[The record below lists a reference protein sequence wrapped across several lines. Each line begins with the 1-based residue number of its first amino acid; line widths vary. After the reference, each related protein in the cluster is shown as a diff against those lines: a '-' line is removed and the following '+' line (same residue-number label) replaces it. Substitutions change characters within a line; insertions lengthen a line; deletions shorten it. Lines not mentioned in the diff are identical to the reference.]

1 MESNQELITYTNG
14 QLVLDVTVTPD
25 KDTVW
30 LTQEQMS
37 ILFDTARS
45 SIAYHIGNIF
55 KEGELDRGTS
65 VEIFDRSEG
74 KASRPPAYYNLD
86 VIISVGYRVKSQRGV
101 AFRKWA
107 NQILKT
113 YLMKGYAA
121 NETRLKQ
128 LGMAI
133 NLMQR
138 VRDNLDA
145 AQVLTVIQRY
155 SVALS
160 LLDDYDHQRLKRPQ
174 GFGSAYVLS
183 YEECKAVIDSMRLGN
198 ESELFGKEKD
208 DSFRGSIGN
217 IYQSF
222 AGQDIYPTLQ
232 EKAANLLYLI
242 TKNHS
247 FVDGNK
253 RIAATMFLY
262 FLDRN
267 NILYGANGEKLLDDH
282 TLVALTIMVAE
293 SKPREKETII
303 SVITNCIK

>member
-1 MESNQELITYTNG
+1 MENNHELITYTNG

-65 VEIFDRSEG
+65 IEVFDRSEG

-101 AFRKWA
+101 AFRNWA

-113 YLMKGYAA
+113 YLLKGYAA

-174 GFGSAYVLS
+174 GFGSTYVLS

-232 EKAANLLYLI
+232 EKAANLVSI
-242 TKNHS
+242 GQ
-247 FVDGNK
+247 FDP
-253 RIAATMFLY
+253 LY
-262 FLDRN
+262 F
-267 NILYGANGEKLLDDH
+267 IKFENGYYS
-282 TLVALTIMVAE
+282 VNTI
-293 SKPREKETII
+293 
-303 SVITNCIK
+303 